1 MTDRNRKSSSR
12 SNADFQDAAKRL
24 EEAVSD
30 LMSNAGNRVTESA
43 SKLLDDATNA
53 IRNELSVNAARDD
66 DSDEGQRRRR
76 HQRWSSELGLSDDGL
91 DPNWGLGL
99 GDGSSGSGSKRPARG
114 QGDALQRDPRN
125 GKIAG
130 VCAGIA
136 RYYGVEA
143 WVVRCL
149 AITGLLFMPQIVF
162 PGYWIAYFVLGSA
175 EGGSGRPRRRRRG
188 GRRRRSRA
196 SAEEQ
201 GVEQTA
207 SERPEQPPRA
217 RLRNARGAF
226 DDLEMRLRR
235 MERHVT
241 SGRYDLQ
248 RELGKI
254 DDSAAPA

>member
-1 MTDRNRKSSSR
+1 MTDRNRNTSSR

-30 LMSNAGNRVTESA
+30 LMSNAGARVTESA
-43 SKLLDDATNA
+43 SQLLNDATDA
-53 IRNELSVNAARDD
+53 IRNELSMNSASNASDKDQSSDRERRQRHDAWSQQLNRGPDGPED
-66 DSDEGQRRRR
+66 GGAGPSQRGDS
-76 HQRWSSELGLSDDGL
+76 
-91 DPNWGLGL
+91 
-99 GDGSSGSGSKRPARG
+99 
-114 QGDALQRDPRN
+114 LQRDTRN
-125 GKIAG
+125 RKIAG

-136 RYYGVEA
+136 RYYGVES

-162 PGYWIAYFVLGSA
+162 PGYWIAYFVMGSDGNA
-175 EGGSGRPRRRRRG
+175 GSQS
-188 GRRRRSRA
+188 RRSRRRTRR
-196 SAEEQ
+196 SRRRESGSQAETEAAYQEQ
-201 GVEQTA
+201 DA
-207 SERPEQPPRA
+207 PKQPPRA
-217 RLRNARGAF
+217 RLRSARSAF

-235 MERHVT
+235 MESHVT